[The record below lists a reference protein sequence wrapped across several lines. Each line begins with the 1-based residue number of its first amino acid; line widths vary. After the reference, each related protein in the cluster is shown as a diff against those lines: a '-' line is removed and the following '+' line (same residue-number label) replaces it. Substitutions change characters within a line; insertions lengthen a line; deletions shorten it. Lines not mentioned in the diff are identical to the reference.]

1 MIPIAVIWLLCA
13 VIAILIP
20 IWWNTIQVP
29 DLEFVVMLYKPR
41 GQPWYWVDKGGQ
53 EHPLSR
59 IRAWKLRF
67 SYTPALKGYTWVE
80 DENGEAEI
88 EL

>member
-1 MIPIAVIWLLCA
+1 
-13 VIAILIP
+13 
-20 IWWNTIQVP
+20 
-29 DLEFVVMLYKPR
+29 MLYKPR
-41 GQPWYWVDKGGQ
+41 GQRWYWVDKGGQ
-53 EHPLSR
+53 EHTLQR
-59 IRAWKLRF
+59 IAAWKLRL